1 MKKGLSIHVQAP
13 KHTPKSKKQVVF
25 CSNGLHPD
33 VYYDPNEMVSTL
45 MNRIM
50 ELEAQVEFYK
60 ANSKGCDY
68 LTERLQ
74 YYKDK
79 HKNDVKVIRELKAK
93 IKELKEERE
102 SFKVPKKDS
111 HNSSIPPSK
120 EDIASSEKRKR
131 TRSLR
136 QQSGKKTGGQ
146 PEHEGCTLGR
156 KEKIA
161 ETIDI
166 PLNVCPNCASDL
178 SAVPIARKFSRQVI
192 DIEIQQPKVILYSI
206 LEKTCPFCGKVVR
219 SKFPKNVKGTVSYGP
234 TLQAL
239 VVYLAEEHAV
249 SYERIQSFLRDLF
262 LINLSQ
268 GTIDN
273 IIKRMTGQARELY
286 EKIKEKIEG
295 SSVVG
300 ADETGIDIKGVMHW
314 LWVWQT
320 ETASYFATHKK
331 RGFAAIEEMFPD
343 GLPNATLVTD
353 RHGAYF
359 QMKVKNRQI
368 CLVHLLRNFVFLIEK
383 MPKAQW
389 SKDMRQLIVDAIKQY
404 HERPW
409 EEIDREGLKK
419 RLDELL
425 ETPLGTDDKDFVRM
439 RNALASKKDFIFSFL
454 DSPDIPFDNN
464 ASERAIRPTKTKL
477 KVAGLFR
484 SKAGA
489 ESYAIIHSVLDTA
502 KKQGVSLFNEL
513 QAIAQKQPSSLTL

>member
-1 MKKGLSIHVQAP
+1 MKKGLSTYSQAQNGEQMSE
-13 KHTPKSKKQVVF
+13 KLGVF
-25 CSNGLHPD
+25 CSDGLHPD
-33 VYYDPNEMVSTL
+33 VYFDPNEMV
-45 MNRIM
+45 RILLKRIE
-50 ELEAQVEFYK
+50 ELEA
-60 ANSKGCDY
+60 
-68 LTERLQ
+68 
-74 YYKDK
+74 
-79 HKNDVKVIRELKAK
+79 ELKHYREINQK
-93 IKELKEERE
+93 KDNQKERMQFLEDRHKENLKQIKELKATIKELEKGHGN
-102 SFKVPKKDS
+102 SQAPKKDS
-111 HNSSIPPSK
+111 HNSDVPPSK
-120 EDIASSEKRKR
+120 EDIASAEKRKR

-136 QQSGKKTGGQ
+136 QPSGKKTGGQ
-146 PEHEGCTLGR
+146 SGHKGYTLS
-156 KEKIA
+156 KIEEVD
-161 ETIDI
+161 ETIDM
-166 PLNVCPNCASDL
+166 PLDVCPNCAADL
-178 SAVPIARKFSRQVI
+178 SAVPVAQRLSRQVI
-192 DIEIQQPKVILYSI
+192 DIRIQQPKVILYSI
-206 LEKTCPFCGKVVR
+206 LEKICPSCGKTVR
-219 SKFPKNVKGTVSYGP
+219 SKFPENVKGAVSYGP

-286 EKIKEKIEG
+286 EKIKKKIKG

-300 ADETGIDIKGVMHW
+300 ADETGIDINGVLHW

-320 ETASYFATHKK
+320 ETASYFVAHKK

-389 SKDMRQLIVDAIKQY
+389 SKDMRQLIVDAIKQF

-409 EEIDREGLKK
+409 EEIDRDGLKK

-425 ETPLGTDDKDFVRM
+425 EKPLETDDKDFVRM

-464 ASERAIRPTKTKL
+464 ASERAIRPTKTKM

-484 SKAGA
+484 SNAGA

-513 QAIAQKQPSSLTL
+513 HAIAQEKPSSLTL